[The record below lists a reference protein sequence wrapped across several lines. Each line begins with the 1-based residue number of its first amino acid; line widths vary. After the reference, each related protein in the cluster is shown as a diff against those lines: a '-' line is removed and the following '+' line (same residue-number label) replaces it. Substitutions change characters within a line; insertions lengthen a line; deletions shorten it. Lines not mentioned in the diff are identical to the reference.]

1 MHSFQ
6 SVWLSQ
12 NDTRRLNPNYL
23 DYSTKCTFSQITKVH
38 RLTSLWKGLVCG
50 NWIQS
55 RDSLLSASGLQ
66 IPKYFW
72 QYFKK
77 MFIFV
82 FTFMSE
88 IASETEILC
97 LLASLLSWST
107 YSCACCSTVI
117 WAGISE
123 LIRKLGVLTL
133 EQNFKIVASKFYPFF
148 GKKHENY
155 VYKFKSFT
163 KVTFS

>member
-1 MHSFQ
+1 
-6 SVWLSQ
+6 
-12 NDTRRLNPNYL
+12 
-23 DYSTKCTFSQITKVH
+23 
-38 RLTSLWKGLVCG
+38 
-50 NWIQS
+50 
-55 RDSLLSASGLQ
+55 
-66 IPKYFW
+66 
-72 QYFKK
+72 

-133 EQNFKIVASKFYPFF
+133 EQNFKIVASKFYQFF

-163 KVTFS
+163 KVTFSYNNILKISPELMNITHSRHGDGWKFCEYFLKDNICLMILQLWEEKTYSRFNQSFSLHF